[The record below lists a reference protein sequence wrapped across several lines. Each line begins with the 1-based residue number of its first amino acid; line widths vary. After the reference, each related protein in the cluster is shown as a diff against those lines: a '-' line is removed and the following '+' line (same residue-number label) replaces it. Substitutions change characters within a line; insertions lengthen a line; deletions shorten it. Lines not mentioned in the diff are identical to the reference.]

1 MVDINSLA
9 ILAKENA
16 FKRGKTCQGV
26 FHSKTAADI
35 SRELTEFLCASEQDR
50 SEHIPDYTEAQEE
63 LTDILI
69 TCLTELAKRNV
80 DIEKILMD
88 KIFYNQTRST

>member
-1 MVDINSLA
+1 MVDLNNLA
-9 ILAKENA
+9 LVAKENA
-16 FKRGKTCQGV
+16 FKRGKTLPLV
-26 FHSKTAADI
+26 LHSRSAADI
-35 SRELTEFLCASEQDR
+35 LKELTEFLEASETKA

-80 DIEKILMD
+80 DIEKTLMD

>member
-16 FKRGKTCQGV
+16 FKRGKTCQGI
-26 FHSKTAADI
+26 FHSKSAADI
-35 SRELTEFLCASEQDR
+35 SRELTEFLDASEKDR
-50 SEHIPDYTEAQEE
+50 SEHLPNYTQAEEE

-88 KIFYNQTRST
+88 KIFYNQTRLA

>member
-16 FKRGKTCQGV
+16 FKRGKTCQGIL
-26 FHSKTAADI
+26 HSKSAADI
-35 SRELTEFLCASEQDR
+35 SRELTEFLEASEKDR
-50 SEHIPDYTEAQEE
+50 SEHIPYYTESQEE

-88 KIFYNQTRST
+88 KISYNETRTT

>member
-1 MVDINSLA
+1 MVDLNNLA
-9 ILAKENA
+9 LVAKKNA
-16 FKRGKTCQGV
+16 FKRGKTCQGI
-26 FHSKTAADI
+26 FHSKSAADI
-35 SRELTEFLCASEQDR
+35 SRELTEFLDASEKEL
-50 SEHIPDYTEAQEE
+50 SEHIPNYTEAAEE
-63 LTDILI
+63 LVDILI